1 MNAYV
6 EILRPNNAFMAVIA
20 VLLMAVITGVYNAN
34 ILLAGVV
41 VFLATGGGN
50 TINDY
55 FDYKIDLV
63 NKPDRPIPSGRIS
76 LKSAKN
82 YALGLFIISTLI
94 AFYIGIYT
102 GIITIISSILM
113 YLYAKDLKKR
123 GLIGNLTVSFLTSLS
138 FVFGGIVV
146 NSIIISIYLAFF
158 AFLMTFSREL
168 IKDMEDMEGDKIE
181 GSESFPITNGKK
193 KSSLISAIFIL
204 LAGILS
210 PILYF
215 NGIFGV
221 YYLVILAIAI
231 LLFIYGAYSILNN
244 QSTENC
250 GKVSKIIKIGML
262 IAFLAFAF
270 GTFNGL

>member
-20 VLLMAVITGVYNAN
+20 VLLMAVITGVYNTN